1 MWRAGHFVDGD
12 LRAAAPEL
20 PQLGR
25 PLHLAYPTLPQP
37 PGRPQGGAT
46 AARPWTATCWR
57 PCCSCRPPRARACSP
72 RRARSCVCAW
82 WRGRPTRAREL
93 SPGCHGRRGLR
104 APSRRLPRRRCG
116 CAGCSNA
123 CWAALRSAQRRLR
136 GRLLGRGRAGCA
148 AGCFGARSGAAPR
161 RAGAAA
167 GRGGAHCPRRRR
179 RAAWFPPLGVAAMRA
194 AAACTLNA
202 GRACPNCWTAP
213 QHVYTRPDFILGAR
227 PRPVASCGD
236 LPKVRVLSFV

>member
-148 AGCFGARSGAAPR
+148 AGCWGAAAPAAQQAALGRAPGPPR
-161 RAGAAA
+161 DGPGRLPAAA
-167 GRGGAHCPRRRR
+167 GRTAQGGAAARRGFR
-179 RAAWFPPLGVAAMRA
+179 L
-194 AAACTLNA
+194 
-202 GRACPNCWTAP
+202 
-213 QHVYTRPDFILGAR
+213 
-227 PRPVASCGD
+227 
-236 LPKVRVLSFV
+236 